1 MTINNGWIS
10 VLDTEHRPE
19 SGEEILTLSY
29 VGDEPDSPDP
39 FADPDDRA
47 YCLCTYFYPGDQD
60 WNEVPGD
67 PATLTPT
74 EQAEVTFDEEGFYVN
89 EPMGPREAMT
99 WRRVKTVAENKW
111 GIACWNHLDYPTG
124 N

>member
-29 VGDEPDSPDP
+29 VGDELDSHDP

-60 WNEVPGD
+60 WSEVPGD
-67 PATLTPT
+67 PSTLTPT
-74 EQAEVTFDEEGFYVN
+74 TQEEVTFDEEGFYVN
-89 EPMGPREAMT
+89 EPDGPREAMT
-99 WRRVKTVAENKW
+99 WRRVKTVAESKW
-111 GIACWNHLDYPTG
+111 GIVCWKHLDYPTG
-124 N
+124 E